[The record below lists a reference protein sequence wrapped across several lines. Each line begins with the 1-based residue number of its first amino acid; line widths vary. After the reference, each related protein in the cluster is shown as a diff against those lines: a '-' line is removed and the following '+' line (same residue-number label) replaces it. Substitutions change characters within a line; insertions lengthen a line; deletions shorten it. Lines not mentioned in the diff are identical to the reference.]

1 MEICPA
7 YFLETNL
14 NCEKQMILLI
24 ISNKWNEGWYYL
36 AVKKLSAL
44 LKRITSKHDRYFYF
58 FNCLHSFRTENFMKL
73 KSHEK
78 MCKSKYFH
86 GIVMPSEKGKIL
98 KFD

>member
-58 FNCLHSFRTENFMKL
+58 LIAFILLEQKISWNLNLMKKCVKINIFMEL
-73 KSHEK
+73 
-78 MCKSKYFH
+78 
-86 GIVMPSEKGKIL
+86 
-98 KFD
+98 